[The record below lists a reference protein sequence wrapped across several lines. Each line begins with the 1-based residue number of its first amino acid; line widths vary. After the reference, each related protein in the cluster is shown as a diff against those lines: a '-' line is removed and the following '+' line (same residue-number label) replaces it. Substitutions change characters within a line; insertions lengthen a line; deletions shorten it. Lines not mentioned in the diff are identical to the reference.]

1 MMASRQQGG
10 QQRSASGRFLTDR
23 HFTLT
28 GWWLFVASAALFI
41 VSAWRAG
48 DMVALAGALA
58 FMAANI
64 SFLVPFYR
72 PGAREGVARDK
83 REE

>member
-1 MMASRQQGG
+1 MRIRD
-10 QQRSASGRFLTDR
+10 RSFVLA
-23 HFTLT
+23 
-28 GWWLFVASAALFI
+28 GWWLFVASATLFI

-48 DMVALAGALA
+48 DTIALLGALA

-64 SFLVPFYR
+64 SFLIPFYR
-72 PGAREGVARDK
+72 PGAREGAVRNS